1 MSSGT
6 RITILVRRTGQATR
20 LEVTTTLLSQLTR
33 RLNEALGTRQDDGIR
48 DSRVRTRLCGGCA
61 MTQLERAEHL
71 QRAVENLER
80 LMWERDRIN
89 QDIAQVTII
98 IDRLQDKKSN
108 LDEENFRK
116 NFSVGRYIN
125 KS

>member
-1 MSSGT
+1 M
-6 RITILVRRTGQATR
+6 
-20 LEVTTTLLSQLTR
+20 
-33 RLNEALGTRQDDGIR
+33 N
-48 DSRVRTRLCGGCA
+48 
-61 MTQLERAEHL
+61 QLERAERV

-80 LMWERDRIN
+80 LMWERDRIDR
-89 QDIAQVTII
+89 DIAQATIM

-108 LDEENFRK
+108 LDEDEFRK

>member
-1 MSSGT
+1 
-6 RITILVRRTGQATR
+6 
-20 LEVTTTLLSQLTR
+20 
-33 RLNEALGTRQDDGIR
+33 
-48 DSRVRTRLCGGCA
+48 

-89 QDIAQVTII
+89 QDIAQTTII

>member
-1 MSSGT
+1 M
-6 RITILVRRTGQATR
+6 
-20 LEVTTTLLSQLTR
+20 
-33 RLNEALGTRQDDGIR
+33 N
-48 DSRVRTRLCGGCA
+48 
-61 MTQLERAEHL
+61 QLERAEQI

-80 LMWERDRIN
+80 LMWERNQID
-89 QDIAQVTII
+89 QDIAQATII
-98 IDRLQDKKSN
+98 IDRLQDKESN

>member
-1 MSSGT
+1 
-6 RITILVRRTGQATR
+6 
-20 LEVTTTLLSQLTR
+20 
-33 RLNEALGTRQDDGIR
+33 
-48 DSRVRTRLCGGCA
+48 

-80 LMWERDRIN
+80 LMWERDRIDR
-89 QDIAQVTII
+89 DIAQATII

-108 LDEENFRK
+108 LDEESFRK

>member
-1 MSSGT
+1 
-6 RITILVRRTGQATR
+6 
-20 LEVTTTLLSQLTR
+20 
-33 RLNEALGTRQDDGIR
+33 
-48 DSRVRTRLCGGCA
+48 

-80 LMWERDRIN
+80 LMWERDQIDR
-89 QDIAQVTII
+89 DIAQATII
-98 IDRLQDKKSN
+98 IDRLQDKESN

>member
-1 MSSGT
+1 M
-6 RITILVRRTGQATR
+6 
-20 LEVTTTLLSQLTR
+20 
-33 RLNEALGTRQDDGIR
+33 N
-48 DSRVRTRLCGGCA
+48 
-61 MTQLERAEHL
+61 QLERAEQV

-80 LMWERDRIN
+80 LMWERDRIDR
-89 QDIAQVTII
+89 DIAQATIV

-108 LDEENFRK
+108 LDEDEFRK

>member
-1 MSSGT
+1 M
-6 RITILVRRTGQATR
+6 
-20 LEVTTTLLSQLTR
+20 
-33 RLNEALGTRQDDGIR
+33 N
-48 DSRVRTRLCGGCA
+48 
-61 MTQLERAEHL
+61 QLERAEQI

-80 LMWERDRIN
+80 LMWERDRIDR
-89 QDIAQVTII
+89 DIAQATII

>member
-1 MSSGT
+1 
-6 RITILVRRTGQATR
+6 
-20 LEVTTTLLSQLTR
+20 
-33 RLNEALGTRQDDGIR
+33 
-48 DSRVRTRLCGGCA
+48 

-89 QDIAQVTII
+89 QDIAQATII

>member
-1 MSSGT
+1 
-6 RITILVRRTGQATR
+6 
-20 LEVTTTLLSQLTR
+20 
-33 RLNEALGTRQDDGIR
+33 
-48 DSRVRTRLCGGCA
+48 
-61 MTQLERAEHL
+61 MTQLERAEQI

-80 LMWERDRIN
+80 LMWERNQID
-89 QDIAQVTII
+89 QDIAQATII
-98 IDRLQDKKSN
+98 IDRLQDKESN

>member
-1 MSSGT
+1 
-6 RITILVRRTGQATR
+6 
-20 LEVTTTLLSQLTR
+20 
-33 RLNEALGTRQDDGIR
+33 
-48 DSRVRTRLCGGCA
+48 
-61 MTQLERAEHL
+61 MTQLERAEQI

-89 QDIAQVTII
+89 QDIAQATII
-98 IDRLQDKKSN
+98 IDRLQDKESN

>member
-1 MSSGT
+1 
-6 RITILVRRTGQATR
+6 
-20 LEVTTTLLSQLTR
+20 
-33 RLNEALGTRQDDGIR
+33 
-48 DSRVRTRLCGGCA
+48 

-89 QDIAQVTII
+89 QDIAQATII
-98 IDRLQDKKSN
+98 IDRLQDKESN

-125 KS
+125 KN

>member
-1 MSSGT
+1 
-6 RITILVRRTGQATR
+6 
-20 LEVTTTLLSQLTR
+20 
-33 RLNEALGTRQDDGIR
+33 
-48 DSRVRTRLCGGCA
+48 

-80 LMWERDRIN
+80 LMWERDRIDR
-89 QDIAQVTII
+89 DIAQATII

>member
-1 MSSGT
+1 M
-6 RITILVRRTGQATR
+6 
-20 LEVTTTLLSQLTR
+20 
-33 RLNEALGTRQDDGIR
+33 N
-48 DSRVRTRLCGGCA
+48 
-61 MTQLERAEHL
+61 QLERAEQI

-80 LMWERDRIN
+80 LMWERDRID
-89 QDIAQVTII
+89 QDIAQATIV

-108 LDEENFRK
+108 LDEDEFRK

>member
-1 MSSGT
+1 M
-6 RITILVRRTGQATR
+6 
-20 LEVTTTLLSQLTR
+20 
-33 RLNEALGTRQDDGIR
+33 N
-48 DSRVRTRLCGGCA
+48 
-61 MTQLERAEHL
+61 QLERAEQI

-80 LMWERDRIN
+80 LMWERNRID
-89 QDIAQVTII
+89 QDIAQATII

-108 LDEENFRK
+108 LDEDEFRK

>member
-1 MSSGT
+1 
-6 RITILVRRTGQATR
+6 
-20 LEVTTTLLSQLTR
+20 
-33 RLNEALGTRQDDGIR
+33 
-48 DSRVRTRLCGGCA
+48 

-80 LMWERDRIN
+80 LMWERDQIDR
-89 QDIAQVTII
+89 DIAQATII
-98 IDRLQDKKSN
+98 IDRLQDKESN

-125 KS
+125 KN

>member
-1 MSSGT
+1 M
-6 RITILVRRTGQATR
+6 
-20 LEVTTTLLSQLTR
+20 
-33 RLNEALGTRQDDGIR
+33 N
-48 DSRVRTRLCGGCA
+48 
-61 MTQLERAEHL
+61 QLERAEQI

-80 LMWERDRIN
+80 LMWERNRID
-89 QDIAQVTII
+89 QDIAQATIV

-108 LDEENFRK
+108 LDEDEFRK

>member
-1 MSSGT
+1 
-6 RITILVRRTGQATR
+6 
-20 LEVTTTLLSQLTR
+20 
-33 RLNEALGTRQDDGIR
+33 
-48 DSRVRTRLCGGCA
+48 
-61 MTQLERAEHL
+61 MTQLERAEQI

-89 QDIAQVTII
+89 QDIAQATII
-98 IDRLQDKKSN
+98 IDRLQDKESN
-108 LDEENFRK
+108 LDEDDFRK

>member
-1 MSSGT
+1 M
-6 RITILVRRTGQATR
+6 
-20 LEVTTTLLSQLTR
+20 
-33 RLNEALGTRQDDGIR
+33 N
-48 DSRVRTRLCGGCA
+48 
-61 MTQLERAEHL
+61 QLERAEQI

-89 QDIAQVTII
+89 QDIAQATII
-98 IDRLQDKKSN
+98 IDRLQDKESN

>member
-1 MSSGT
+1 M
-6 RITILVRRTGQATR
+6 
-20 LEVTTTLLSQLTR
+20 
-33 RLNEALGTRQDDGIR
+33 N
-48 DSRVRTRLCGGCA
+48 
-61 MTQLERAEHL
+61 QLERAERV

-80 LMWERDRIN
+80 LMWERDRIDR
-89 QDIAQVTII
+89 DIAQATII

-108 LDEENFRK
+108 LDEDEFRK

>member
-1 MSSGT
+1 M
-6 RITILVRRTGQATR
+6 
-20 LEVTTTLLSQLTR
+20 
-33 RLNEALGTRQDDGIR
+33 N
-48 DSRVRTRLCGGCA
+48 
-61 MTQLERAEHL
+61 QLERAERV

-80 LMWERDRIN
+80 LMWERDRIDR
-89 QDIAQVTII
+89 DIAQATIV

-108 LDEENFRK
+108 LDEDEFRK

>member
-1 MSSGT
+1 M
-6 RITILVRRTGQATR
+6 
-20 LEVTTTLLSQLTR
+20 
-33 RLNEALGTRQDDGIR
+33 N
-48 DSRVRTRLCGGCA
+48 
-61 MTQLERAEHL
+61 QLERAEQI

-80 LMWERDRIN
+80 LMWERDRIDK
-89 QDIAQVTII
+89 DIAQATII

-108 LDEENFRK
+108 LDEGNFRK

>member
-1 MSSGT
+1 M
-6 RITILVRRTGQATR
+6 
-20 LEVTTTLLSQLTR
+20 
-33 RLNEALGTRQDDGIR
+33 N
-48 DSRVRTRLCGGCA
+48 
-61 MTQLERAEHL
+61 QLERAEQI

-80 LMWERDRIN
+80 LMWERDRIDR
-89 QDIAQVTII
+89 DIAQATIV

-108 LDEENFRK
+108 LDEDEFRK

>member
-1 MSSGT
+1 
-6 RITILVRRTGQATR
+6 
-20 LEVTTTLLSQLTR
+20 
-33 RLNEALGTRQDDGIR
+33 
-48 DSRVRTRLCGGCA
+48 

-80 LMWERDRIN
+80 LMWERDRID
-89 QDIAQVTII
+89 QDIAQATII
-98 IDRLQDKKSN
+98 IDRLQDKESN
-108 LDEENFRK
+108 LEEENFRK

>member
-1 MSSGT
+1 M
-6 RITILVRRTGQATR
+6 
-20 LEVTTTLLSQLTR
+20 
-33 RLNEALGTRQDDGIR
+33 N
-48 DSRVRTRLCGGCA
+48 
-61 MTQLERAEHL
+61 QLERAERV

-80 LMWERDRIN
+80 LMWERDRIDR
-89 QDIAQVTII
+89 DIAQASIV

-108 LDEENFRK
+108 LDEDEFRK

>member
-1 MSSGT
+1 M
-6 RITILVRRTGQATR
+6 
-20 LEVTTTLLSQLTR
+20 
-33 RLNEALGTRQDDGIR
+33 N
-48 DSRVRTRLCGGCA
+48 
-61 MTQLERAEHL
+61 QLERAEQI

-80 LMWERDRIN
+80 LMWERDRID
-89 QDIAQVTII
+89 QDIAQATII

-108 LDEENFRK
+108 LDEDEFRK

>member
-1 MSSGT
+1 
-6 RITILVRRTGQATR
+6 
-20 LEVTTTLLSQLTR
+20 
-33 RLNEALGTRQDDGIR
+33 
-48 DSRVRTRLCGGCA
+48 
-61 MTQLERAEHL
+61 MTQLERAEQI

-80 LMWERDRIN
+80 LMWERDRIDR
-89 QDIAQVTII
+89 DIAQATII

-108 LDEENFRK
+108 LDEDEFRK

>member
-1 MSSGT
+1 
-6 RITILVRRTGQATR
+6 
-20 LEVTTTLLSQLTR
+20 
-33 RLNEALGTRQDDGIR
+33 
-48 DSRVRTRLCGGCA
+48 
-61 MTQLERAEHL
+61 MTQLERAEQI

-80 LMWERDRIN
+80 LMWERDRIDR
-89 QDIAQVTII
+89 DIAQATII

>member
-1 MSSGT
+1 M
-6 RITILVRRTGQATR
+6 
-20 LEVTTTLLSQLTR
+20 
-33 RLNEALGTRQDDGIR
+33 N
-48 DSRVRTRLCGGCA
+48 
-61 MTQLERAEHL
+61 QLERAEQI

-89 QDIAQVTII
+89 QDIAQATII
-98 IDRLQDKKSN
+98 IDRLQDKESN
-108 LDEENFRK
+108 LDEDDFRK

>member
-1 MSSGT
+1 M
-6 RITILVRRTGQATR
+6 
-20 LEVTTTLLSQLTR
+20 
-33 RLNEALGTRQDDGIR
+33 N
-48 DSRVRTRLCGGCA
+48 
-61 MTQLERAEHL
+61 QLERAEQI

-80 LMWERDRIN
+80 LMWERDRIDR
-89 QDIAQVTII
+89 DIAQATII

-108 LDEENFRK
+108 LDEDEFRK

>member
-1 MSSGT
+1 
-6 RITILVRRTGQATR
+6 
-20 LEVTTTLLSQLTR
+20 
-33 RLNEALGTRQDDGIR
+33 
-48 DSRVRTRLCGGCA
+48 

-89 QDIAQVTII
+89 QDIAQTTII

-108 LDEENFRK
+108 LDEESFRK